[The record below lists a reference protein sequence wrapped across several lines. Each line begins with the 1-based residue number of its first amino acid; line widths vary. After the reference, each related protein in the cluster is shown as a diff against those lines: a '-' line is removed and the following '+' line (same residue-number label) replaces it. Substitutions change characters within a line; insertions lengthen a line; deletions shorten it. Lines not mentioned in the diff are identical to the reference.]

1 MPDLNKCMLM
11 GRLVRDPDLR
21 YLPSNTAVVSLSIAI
36 NRRWKNQAGES
47 QEETTYL
54 DAESFGKQGEV
65 INQYFRKGDPIFI
78 EGRIKQ
84 DVWQDR
90 DGNNRSKLK
99 VVVESFEFLK
109 GRTDRTDR
117 PSDEPRGRGDTG
129 GRLAGAR
136 TQADDDD
143 DSRIPF

>member
-1 MPDLNKCMLM
+1 MPNLNRVSLM
-11 GRLVRDPDLR
+11 GNLTREIELR
-21 YLPSNTAVVSLSIAI
+21 FLPSNTAVASFGLAI

-117 PSDEPRGRGDTG
+117 PSDEPRGRGDASAK
-129 GRLAGAR
+129 LAGAAH
-136 TQADDDD
+136 QPVDDDD
-143 DSRIPF
+143 IPF